1 MSAPLTRDADATI
14 SNNERDFILKALKEG
29 QRIDGRTPYELRH
42 ARFTFA
48 LDDSSAAVQLGG
60 TRCLAVVTATL
71 DAPFGDR
78 PSEGT
83 LRFNVEF
90 SPMASPAFEPGRPGE
105 DAIEVARLVE
115 RGLRE
120 TRAVDL
126 EALVVLA
133 GRKVWHLRVDVHVLD
148 HQGNLAD
155 ACGLAALAAL
165 MAFRRPD
172 VTGITVHPPEQ
183 REPVPLSIHHLPLP
197 ISFALFEEG
206 ELLLVDPSLKEEA
219 AAAGKLTV
227 TQNAFGE
234 LCSIQ
239 KIDGCGLGSA
249 QLMRCI
255 RLAAQ
260 KVEEQTA
267 ALRKALAA
275 HDVARVQARV
285 RRQPGAAVPGEG
297 APARGVTVLRADQ
310 LLPAV
315 AAVRGAGGGGALA
328 LDLDALPAGVRSL
341 LAQQA
346 GADEAEDMSEDEGA
360 GSSSSDGGS
369 SSDEDGSDV
378 GSEEEAAAAA
388 VAAAAADLASEEQ
401 RQRRQRAAPAPAE
414 QQQQQL
420 AATAGSGKAAAPAK
434 KRRGPPGGGSREEQR
449 DELAAI
455 AGMIA
460 RAGGGDGGGLA
471 GGGDLAAAVKKKKKK
486 QPGVKAA
493 GK

>member
-1 MSAPLTRDADATI
+1 M
-14 SNNERDFILKALKEG
+14 
-29 QRIDGRTPYELRH
+29 Q
-42 ARFTFA
+42 
-48 LDDSSAAVQLGG
+48 
-60 TRCLAVVTATL
+60 
-71 DAPFGDR
+71 
-78 PSEGT
+78 
-83 LRFNVEF
+83 
-90 SPMASPAFEPGRPGE
+90 
-105 DAIEVARLVE
+105 
-115 RGLRE
+115 
-120 TRAVDL
+120 
-126 EALVVLA
+126 
-133 GRKVWHLRVDVHVLD
+133 
-148 HQGNLAD
+148 
-155 ACGLAALAAL
+155 
-165 MAFRRPD
+165 
-172 VTGITVHPPEQ
+172 
-183 REPVPLSIHHLPLP
+183 
-197 ISFALFEEG
+197 EG

-219 AAAGKLTV
+219 AAAGKLTGGDVDRPAAREQTRQGTHAVWVRLQAPPQLCLPWADRLLPQAAQPRCSALPHRRAAPSPCPRPPSAV